1 MHATDKFINHS
12 NLLKKEIL
20 YCVAEGSYS
29 NVYFTNGKRTILSS
43 RLGCLEILL
52 KEKSFFRIHRKHL
65 VNLNQVKAAE
75 FRKEAKLV
83 LRDNTVLPVARRR
96 KTIVKALLR
105 ELCIPCMS
113 N

>member
-1 MHATDKFINHS
+1 MHATVKFISHS
-12 NLLKKEIL
+12 KLLKTEIL

-29 NVYFTNGKRTILSS
+29 NVYFTNGERAILSS

-52 KEKSFFRIHRKHL
+52 KERSFFRIHRKHL

-83 LRDNTVLPVARRR
+83 LRDDTVLPVARRR
-96 KTIVKALLR
+96 KTIVKAILH
-105 ELCIPCMS
+105 ELSIPCLR